1 MRASVTYS
9 LRTSRTT
16 RLSDAFEMWTG
27 PLMPLRMTSSPA
39 YTPSEASETAEDER
53 LRVHIRKLR
62 EQLRMLDD
70 MKLSVDST
78 STILDLAEKT
88 TEEKNSDDFSIG
100 LEYIHQVVSAT
111 TEVLEW
117 QANAETNDEKDLMV
131 TMDAVQNAATKP
143 EKPQPKRLN
152 RTGRA
157 INLNADIS
165 ASTAVV

>member
-1 MRASVTYS
+1 
-9 LRTSRTT
+9 
-16 RLSDAFEMWTG
+16 
-27 PLMPLRMTSSPA
+27 
-39 YTPSEASETAEDER
+39 
-53 LRVHIRKLR
+53 
-62 EQLRMLDD
+62 MLDD

-88 TEEKNSDDFSIG
+88 TEEKNSDDNRDFSIG